1 MKKNKNIKKWVL
13 ALCVIAGV
21 FALWL
26 ALPEDKTVKADAVYF
41 NGKIITVNSKM
52 PAAEA
57 VAVKD
62 GKFLAVGDADA
73 IKKFVGRSTK
83 QIDLNGKTVVPGLI
97 DGHTHPVEAVR
108 MKEKWVDT
116 RFPGTPSVKQ
126 ALENIAARVKT
137 TPKGAWIFAAGSSSS
152 ENKFVEKRLPEKSE
166 LDGIAPENPVIF
178 LNGTH
183 EAVANTLALQKM
195 GVTKDATRLKH
206 GGIAITDSKG
216 EPTGDLI
223 EAEGDVPDFPT
234 EAELVRYFSK
244 DIPELWNQNGFTSVL
259 GITNAQTL
267 SALNKVAASGTGSHS
282 LRYTAPVWTD
292 PAGKLLPEDL
302 TTLGISKSADPAWYR
317 TGGIKVWTDG
327 EPDAR
332 TGAVYASYCGH
343 FPGDFP
349 GGKGILNTPQERA
362 NEIAAKVDGAG
373 LMNLFHC
380 SADHSTDVGLN
391 AYENLLKSGPRK
403 NILRIEHFGV
413 FMLTDEQLK
422 RAVDMDIKVSVQP
435 VWLAN
440 LAKANYEN
448 LGKERADSSFRFRT
462 MIDAGLQPSGGTDVT
477 GIYLVNLDPFLHM
490 GASVTRESDM
500 GIFHPEEAVTPFE
513 ALKMWTIWAAK
524 AMGEESLKGS
534 IEPGKYADMTVI
546 SDNLLTIPKEKI
558 KGIKA
563 LKTIVDGNIVYEAK

>member
-1 MKKNKNIKKWVL
+1 MKKWILMLLVAMAVL
-13 ALCVIAGV
+13 AA
-21 FALWL
+21 ALFL
-26 ALPEDKTVKADAVYF
+26 IKNEAAKADVIYV
-41 NGKIITVNSKM
+41 NGKFVTVEKEGTVNG
-52 PAAEA
+52 A

-62 GKFLAVGDADA
+62 GKFLAVTDSNAV
-73 IKKFVGRSTK
+73 KKYKGFRTRM
-83 QIDLNGKTVVPGLI
+83 IDLGGETVVPGLI

-108 MKEKWVDT
+108 MKEKWVDA
-116 RFPGTPSVKQ
+116 RFPGVSSVKQ
-126 ALENIAARVKT
+126 ALANIAARVKI
-137 TPKGAWIFAAGSSSS
+137 TPKGGFIFAAGSSSS
-152 ENKFVEKRLPEKSE
+152 ENKFVEKRLPEKAE
-166 LDGIAPENPVIF
+166 LDEIAPENPVIF

-195 GVTKDATRLKH
+195 GITKDATHLKH

-234 EAELVRYFSK
+234 EEELVRYFSK

-267 SALNKVAASGTGSHS
+267 PVLNKVATSGAGPRT

-302 TTLGISKSADPAWYR
+302 MTLTISKDADPAWYR

-343 FPGDFP
+343 FHGDFP
-349 GGKGILNTPQERA
+349 GGKGVLNTPQERA
-362 NEIAAKVDGAG
+362 NKIVSKVDGAG

-422 RAVDMDIKVSVQP
+422 RAVAMDIKVSVQP
-435 VWLAN
+435 AWLTN

-448 LGKERADSSFRFRT
+448 LGKERADSSFRFRS
-462 MIDAGLQPSGGTDVT
+462 MIDAGLEPSGGTDVT

-524 AMGEESLKGS
+524 AMGEENLKGS
-534 IEPGKYADMTVI
+534 IKPGKYADMTVL
-546 SDNLLTIPKEKI
+546 SDDILTMPKEKL
-558 KGIKA
+558 KDVKV
-563 LKTIVDGNIVYEAK
+563 LKTIVGGKVVYEAKQPA